1 MTEELRIKPLAMAYL
16 NMQPSKIMVLELKE
30 LGISPG
36 LISRALMNYL
46 VCYDTIPPWLEPY
59 LTAREQSEI
68 KRLYPGKRQ
77 SITVSVKREKL
88 AAIKAFETKH
98 NVNRQALVRA
108 MYYYFILNKSFPND
122 ALFYEI
128 YVKNEY

>member
-1 MTEELRIKPLAMAYL
+1 MTEKRRIASSDMAFL

-30 LGISPG
+30 INISPG

-46 VCYDTIPPWLEPY
+46 ICYDKIPPWLNPY
-59 LTAREQSEI
+59 LTKRKQAEI
-68 KRLYPGKRQ
+68 RRLYPGKRQ
-77 SITVSVKREKL
+77 PITVSIKREKL
-88 AAIKAFETKH
+88 IAIKAFEEKH
-98 NVNRQALVRA
+98 NINRQELVRA